1 MESHVMNDP
10 ELSFK
15 KILKLQGKSKGE
27 GDKEEKDEDEEREVV
42 EKKEEK
48 VPPLKINLLNFQQ
61 VKKKTIKNKIVSF
74 GFGFQNSLL
83 VYILSLI
90 LC

>member
-15 KILKLQGKSKGE
+15 KILKLQGKSKGGE
-27 GDKEEKDEDEEREVV
+27 ENEEQKDEEEKGEVV

-61 VKKKTIKNKIVSF
+61 VKTN
-74 GFGFQNSLL
+74 N
-83 VYILSLI
+83 
-90 LC
+90 

>member
-15 KILKLQGKSKGE
+15 KILKLQGKSKPGE
-27 GDKEEKDEDEEREVV
+27 DKEEKEDEVA

-61 VKKKTIKNKIVSF
+61 VKKRN
-74 GFGFQNSLL
+74 
-83 VYILSLI
+83 
-90 LC
+90 

>member
-27 GDKEEKDEDEEREVV
+27 TKEEKEEEEKEVV

-61 VKKKTIKNKIVSF
+61 VNINKIF
-74 GFGFQNSLL
+74 FLAT
-83 VYILSLI
+83 
-90 LC
+90 